1 MRTLR
6 ITGKG
11 NVRARP
17 DTTRITM
24 TLTGMLPEYGDALK
38 KSSEDT
44 ELLRELLKGFGF
56 RKTDLKTLSFDIDTE
71 YESYKDR
78 GVYKEKLVGYSWRH
92 LMKVEFD
99 SDNIRLGKILA
110 ALAGSRAKPEFRI
123 SYTVKDPE
131 AVKNELLEKAVADA
145 RKKAEVLADAA
156 CLTLGSIQTVDYS
169 WGKVDLEIAPMNRMV
184 KMSEIEAAGN
194 EDTFAMN
201 IEPDDIE
208 MSDTVTVVWE
218 IT

>member
-78 GVYKEKLVGYSWRH
+78 GAYKERLVGYSWRH
-92 LMKVEFD
+92 QMKVEFD

-169 WGKVDLEIAPMNRMV
+169 WGKVDLEISPMNRMV

-218 IT
+218 IA

>member
-169 WGKVDLEIAPMNRMV
+169 WGQVDLEIAPMNRMV

>member
-24 TLTGMLPEYGDALK
+24 TLAGMLPEYGDALK

-56 RKTDLKTLSFDIDTE
+56 RETDLKTLRFDIDTE

-78 GVYKEKLVGYSWRH
+78 GVYKERLVGYSWRH
-92 LMKVEFD
+92 QMKVEFD

-131 AVKNELLEKAVADA
+131 AAKNLLLDNV
-145 RKKAEVLADAA
+145 
-156 CLTLGSIQTVDYS
+156 
-169 WGKVDLEIAPMNRMV
+169 
-184 KMSEIEAAGN
+184 
-194 EDTFAMN
+194 
-201 IEPDDIE
+201 
-208 MSDTVTVVWE
+208 
-218 IT
+218 

>member
-24 TLTGMLPEYGDALK
+24 TLAGMLPEYGDALK

-56 RKTDLKTLSFDIDTE
+56 RETDLKTLRFDIDTE

-78 GVYKEKLVGYSWRH
+78 GVYKERLVGYSWRH
-92 LMKVEFD
+92 QMKVEFD

-145 RKKAEVLADAA
+145 RKKAEVLAGAA
-156 CLTLGSIQTVDYS
+156 SLALGSIQTVDYS
-169 WGKVDLEIAPMNRMV
+169 WGKVDLEVSPMNQMV
-184 KMSEIEAAGN
+184 KMSEIEAAG
-194 EDTFAMN
+194 EADAFAMN

-218 IT
+218 IA

>member
-24 TLTGMLPEYGDALK
+24 TLAGMLPEYGDALK

-56 RKTDLKTLSFDIDTE
+56 RETDLKTLRFDIDTE

-78 GVYKEKLVGYSWRH
+78 GVYKERLVGYSWRH
-92 LMKVEFD
+92 QMKVEFD

-145 RKKAEVLADAA
+145 RKKAEVLAGAA
-156 CLTLGSIQTVDYS
+156 SLALGSIQTVDYS
-169 WGKVDLEIAPMNRMV
+169 WGKVDLEVSPMNQMV

-218 IT
+218 IA